1 MKRRTFI
8 KSSIAASATVGTGLL
23 ASNMAFAA
31 SHSEAPAKAED
42 AKDAAADAA
51 KDGAADPYKATS
63 IEDALKAMDITAEDS
78 DKVTVQAPDLAEN
91 AAVVP
96 VEATTTIE
104 GAEEIILMVS
114 NNPTV
119 LVAKFKLGEGAEP
132 SVKCRFKV
140 GKTGDVVAV
149 VKAGDK
155 YYTGKKAV
163 KVTKGGCGG

>member
-1 MKRRTFI
+1 M
-8 KSSIAASATVGTGLL
+8 
-23 ASNMAFAA
+23 
-31 SHSEAPAKAED
+31 
-42 AKDAAADAA
+42 
-51 KDGAADPYKATS
+51 
-63 IEDALKAMDITAEDS
+63 KAMGITAEES
-78 DKVTVQAPDLAEN
+78 DKVTVTAPDLAEN

-96 VEATTTIE
+96 VQVATTLE
-104 GAEEIILMVS
+104 GAEEFIVMVS

-119 LVAKFKLGEGAEP
+119 LVAKFKLGEGADP